1 MRPTLLPVLH
11 WVTHMSDS
19 FSRRDF
25 VAAVGSA
32 GAAWLLAG
40 ARERGEAVAHAAHQV
55 TQAQPVLS
63 VLTRAEAAEV
73 EAFASRIIPSD
84 DTPGAREAGVVYFI
98 DRSLATWAKD
108 QLPGFR
114 AGLTK
119 LAKDVGAK
127 FRGQTRLSAL
137 TPVQQDEVLRSIEQ
151 TPFFGQMRFA
161 TISGMFS
168 LPTHGGNRDYVGWKL
183 VGQEDGMDFKA
194 PFGWYDQPA
203 NRRALL
209 GGDA

>member
-1 MRPTLLPVLH
+1 MT
-11 WVTHMSDS
+11 DS

-25 VAAVGSA
+25 VAAAGSL
-32 GAAWLLAG
+32 GAVWLLAD

-55 TQAQPVLS
+55 RQARPALS
-63 VLTRAEAAEV
+63 VLTREQAEEV
-73 EAFASRIIPSD
+73 EAFASRIIPTD

-98 DRSLATWAKD
+98 DRGLSTWAKE
-108 QLPGFR
+108 QLPQFTE
-114 AGLTK
+114 GLSK
-119 LAKDVGAK
+119 LSRDVGAK

-137 TPVQQDEVLRSIEQ
+137 TPAQQDEVLKSIET

-161 TISGMFS
+161 TIAGMFS
-168 LPTHGGNRDYVGWKL
+168 LPTHGGNRDFVGWKL
-183 VGQEDGMDFKA
+183 VGQAEAMEYRA

>member
-1 MRPTLLPVLH
+1 
-11 WVTHMSDS
+11 MSDA

-25 VAAVGSA
+25 VAAVGSI
-32 GAAWLLAG
+32 GAVWLLADG
-40 ARERGEAVAHAAHQV
+40 RERGEAIAHAAHQV
-55 TQAQPVLS
+55 AQPQPTLS
-63 VLTRAEAAEV
+63 VLTREQAAEV
-73 EAFASRIIPSD
+73 EAFASRIIPTD

-98 DRSLATWAKD
+98 DRSLATFAKD
-108 QLPGFR
+108 QLPDVT

-119 LAKDVGAK
+119 LSKDVGAK
-127 FRGQTRLSAL
+127 FRGQTKLSAL
-137 TPVQQDEVLRSIEQ
+137 TPAQQDEVLRSIER
-151 TPFFGQMRFA
+151 TPFFGLMRFA

-168 LPTHGGNRDYVGWKL
+168 LPTHGGNKDFVGWKL
-183 VGQEDGMDFKA
+183 VGQQDAMEFKA

>member
-1 MRPTLLPVLH
+1 MP
-11 WVTHMSDS
+11 DS

-25 VAAVGSA
+25 VAAVGSV
-32 GAAWLLAG
+32 GAVWLLAD
-40 ARERGEAVAHAAHQV
+40 ATERGEAIAHAAHQV
-55 TQAQPVLS
+55 TQAQPTLS
-63 VLTRAEAAEV
+63 VLTREQAAEI
-73 EAFASRIIPSD
+73 EAFASRIIPTD

-98 DRSLATWAKD
+98 DRSLTTFAKD
-108 QLPGFR
+108 QLPAIT

-119 LAKDVGAK
+119 LSKDVGAK

-137 TPVQQDEVLRSIEQ
+137 TPAQQDEVLRSIEQ
-151 TPFFGQMRFA
+151 TPFFGLMRFA
-161 TISGMFS
+161 TLAGMFS
-168 LPTHGGNRDYVGWKL
+168 LPTHGGNKDFVGWKL
-183 VGQEDGMDFKA
+183 VGQQQGMEFKA

>member
-1 MRPTLLPVLH
+1 M
-11 WVTHMSDS
+11 HMSDS

-25 VAAVGSA
+25 VAAVGSV
-32 GAAWLLAG
+32 GAAWLLADEK
-40 ARERGEAVAHAAHQV
+40 AIDEALAHAAHQV
-55 TQAQPVLS
+55 TQAQPALAVF
-63 VLTRAEAAEV
+63 TREQAAEI
-73 EAFASRIIPSD
+73 EAFASRIIPTD

-98 DRSLATWAKD
+98 DRSLATVAKD
-108 QLPGFR
+108 QLPEFT

-119 LAKDVGAK
+119 LAKDVSAK
-127 FRGQTRLSAL
+127 FRGQTQLSAL
-137 TPVQQDEVLRSIEQ
+137 TPAQQDEVLRSIEQ

-161 TISGMFS
+161 TLAGMFS
-168 LPTHGGNRDYVGWKL
+168 LPSHGGNKNFVGWQL
-183 VGQEDGMDFKA
+183 VGQQDAMEFKA

>member
-1 MRPTLLPVLH
+1 
-11 WVTHMSDS
+11 MSDS

-25 VAAVGSA
+25 VAAVGSL
-32 GAAWLLAG
+32 GAVWLLAE
-40 ARERGEAVAHAAHQV
+40 ATERSEAVAHAAHQV
-55 TQAQPVLS
+55 AQPQPTLAVF
-63 VLTRAEAAEV
+63 TREQAAEV
-73 EAFASRIIPSD
+73 EAFASRIIPTD

-98 DRSLATWAKD
+98 DRSLTTFAKD
-108 QLPGFR
+108 QRPVFT

-119 LAKDVGAK
+119 LNKDVGAK

-137 TPVQQDEVLRSIEQ
+137 TPAQQDEVLRSIER
-151 TPFFGQMRFA
+151 TPFFGLMRFA

-168 LPTHGGNRDYVGWKL
+168 LPSHGGNKNFVGWKL
-183 VGQEDGMDFKA
+183 VGQQDGMDFKA